1 LILNTEESY
10 LQISLRQNKQ
20 MRDLTKAEEQ
30 VMQVLWKIK
39 KGFVKDILEHFE
51 DPKPAYNT
59 VSTIVRILQ
68 DKGFVNHKAYG
79 RTHEYY
85 PIVTKSEYSKSHL
98 STFVNDYFSNSFEK
112 MVSFF
117 AKEKSISLQEM
128 EDIMKIMDS
137 EVKKQKLKK

>member
-1 LILNTEESY
+1 
-10 LQISLRQNKQ
+10 
-20 MRDLTKAEEQ
+20 MRELTRAEEQ

-39 KGFVKDILEHFE
+39 KGFVKEILEHFE

-68 DKGFVNHKAYG
+68 DKGFVTHKAYG

-85 PIVTKSEYSKSHL
+85 PVVSKADYSKSHL
-98 STFVNDYFSNSFEK
+98 STFVKDYFSNSFEK

-117 AKEKSISLQEM
+117 AREKSISVKEM
-128 EDIMKIMDS
+128 EEIMKIIEN
-137 EVKKQKLKK
+137 EVKKQKGKG